1 LENVII
7 RHLLANAKGRTNK
20 SAKNVFNFFE
30 KKPPKDFVYIITG
43 GVKSRRLNNRLS
55 QFAQDKRQ
63 LPVPPPPPMVLSASS
78 TSRRNWW
85 EKMFRNFF
93 KKSRGVDTY
102 RMDEN
107 QTKDMTHIEDDGIS
121 YYYSFLACE
130 AWA

>member
-63 LPVPPPPPMVLSASS
+63 LPVPPPPPLVLSASS

-107 QTKDMTHIEDDGIS
+107 QTQRYDARKR
-121 YYYSFLACE
+121 
-130 AWA
+130 